1 MLPSG
6 PYDPHK
12 TEKKWSEI
20 WEKKKYFQ
28 AKPKS
33 SKKPYCIL
41 MPPPNVTGGLHMG
54 HAMQHTI
61 MDILA
66 RTKRMQGFDVLL
78 QPGVDHAGIL
88 FQGTLEKKLS
98 KEKRVTRQRLGRE
111 KFLEECWKF
120 KEETYNSI
128 SKTFRFMGISA
139 DWSREKFTL
148 SSEMTNS
155 VYTAFEKLWN
165 EGLIY
170 KGKYIVQWCPRC
182 STAIED
188 VETEYQEREDK
199 LYYIRYPLLDPLPYK
214 GGGKKG
220 EDFITIATTRPET
233 MFADVAVAVNPTDKR
248 FKKIIGKK
256 VILPLTD
263 REIFIIADAK
273 VDKDFGTGALKITP
287 AHDLL
292 DYEIGARNNLE
303 KLQVIDKQGKLTEL
317 AGEFQGLNS
326 LEARKKIVGKLERE
340 NLLEKI
346 EDYTHSVAVCERCKT
361 MVEPIISEEWFV
373 KTKPLAGEAIE
384 AIEKEEINFYPS
396 RYGEI
401 LTNWLENIRD
411 WCISRS
417 LWWGHR
423 MPVYYCQDC
432 LENDDKEKKGIIVSK
447 TKPKKCP
454 VCGSENLKQEEQ
466 VLDTWFSS
474 WLWPISTLGWP
485 KQTEEFKKYFP
496 ANFEISAPEIKY
508 LWIARMIMSAKKFT
522 GKIPFKNMFFH
533 GTMRDLKGKKFSK
546 SLGNGFEPMEMIE
559 KWGTDS
565 LRAALASYSIAARD
579 IWVSKN
585 TMDQRCKNFRNFN
598 NKIWNASKFVLMNLE
613 NCRHPVPLNPE
624 ALDACRDD
632 LKILKHLNNLIKETT
647 NDIENFKFH
656 RALEKLYDSFWH
668 NFCDEYIE
676 AAKDRLKN
684 NNEESKIAAQQT
696 LYYSLKTYLKL
707 LHPFIPFITEEIWE
721 KVPLINKEGDT
732 TSCRLQT
739 GDKEN
744 ITVSDWPKKIEIEK

>member
-1 MLPSG
+1 MLSSG

-28 AKPKS
+28 AEPKN

-148 SSEMTNS
+148 SPEMTNS
-155 VYTAFEKLWN
+155 VYTAFEKLWS

-199 LYYIRYPLLDPLPYK
+199 LYYVKYFFADDK
-214 GGGKKG
+214 
-220 EDFITIATTRPET
+220 DNFITIATTRPET
-233 MFADVAVAVNPTDKR
+233 MFADVAIAVNPTDKR
-248 FKKIIGKK
+248 FKNLIGKK
-256 VILPLTD
+256 VILPLAD
-263 REIFIIADAK
+263 REIFIIADEK

-317 AGEFQGLNS
+317 AGEFQGLKS
-326 LEARKKIVGKLERE
+326 LEAREKVVEKLEKKKY
-340 NLLEKI
+340 LEKI
-346 EDYTHSVAVCERCKT
+346 ENYTHSVAVCERCKT
-361 MVEPIISEEWFV
+361 TVEPIISEEWFV
-373 KTKPLAGEAIE
+373 KTKPLAQEAIKT
-384 AIEKEEINFYPS
+384 IKKNEIDFHPS

-401 LTNWLENIRD
+401 LTDWLENIRD

-432 LENDDKEKKGIIVSK
+432 LKGDNTKGIIVLK
-447 TKPKKCP
+447 TKPEKCP
-454 VCGSENLKQEEQ
+454 VCGSKDLKQEEQ

-485 KQTEEFKKYFP
+485 EQTEEFKKYFP
-496 ANFEISAPEIKY
+496 ADFEISAPEIKY

-522 GKIPFKNMFFH
+522 GEIPFKNMFFH

-546 SLGNGFEPMEMIE
+546 SLGNGFKPMEMIE

-565 LRAALASYSIAARD
+565 LRAALTSYSIAARD

-585 TMDQRCKNFRNFN
+585 TMDERCKNFRNFN

-613 NCRHPVPLNPE
+613 NGNNNAGDILECCLQIKNK
-624 ALDACRDD
+624 DD

-647 NDIENFKFH
+647 SDIENFKFH
-656 RALEKLYDSFWH
+656 RALEKLYESFWH

-684 NNEESKIAAQQT
+684 DDEKSKNINAGDDTDRRLQETKWT
-696 LYYSLKTYLKL
+696 LLYCLKTYLKL

-721 KVPLINKEGDT
+721 KIPFVEK
-732 TSCRLQT
+732 
-739 GDKEN
+739 N
-744 ITVSDWPKKIEIEK
+744 ITVSDWPKEIKIKS

>member
-1 MLPSG
+1 
-6 PYDPHK
+6 
-12 TEKKWSEI
+12 
-20 WEKKKYFQ
+20 
-28 AKPKS
+28 
-33 SKKPYCIL
+33 
-41 MPPPNVTGGLHMG
+41 MPPPNVTGELHMG

-66 RTKRMQGFDVLL
+66 RAKRMQGFDVLL

-148 SSEMTNS
+148 SPEMTNS
-155 VYTAFEKLWN
+155 VYTAFEKLWS

-199 LYYIRYPLLDPLPYK
+199 LYYVKYFFADDK
-214 GGGKKG
+214 NN
-220 EDFITIATTRPET
+220 FITIATTRPET
-233 MFADVAVAVNPTDKR
+233 MFADVAVAVNPTDER
-248 FKKIIGKK
+248 FKNLIGKK
-256 VILPLTD
+256 VILPLAN
-263 REIFIIADAK
+263 REIPIIADEE

-303 KLQVIDKQGKLTEL
+303 KLQVINKQGKLTEL
-317 AGEFQGLNS
+317 AGEFQGLKS
-326 LEARKKIVGKLERE
+326 LEAREKVVEKLEKE
-340 NLLEKI
+340 KYLEKI
-346 EDYTHSVAVCERCKT
+346 EDYVHSVAVCERCKT
-361 MVEPIISEEWFV
+361 TVEPIISEEWFV
-373 KTKPLAGEAIE
+373 KTKPLAKEAIK
-384 AIEKEEINFYPS
+384 AIKKNEINFHPS

-432 LENDDKEKKGIIVSK
+432 LKDDNTKGIIVSK

-454 VCGSENLKQEEQ
+454 VCGSKDLKQEEQ

-485 KQTEEFKKYFP
+485 EKTEEFKKYFP

-533 GTMRDLKGKKFSK
+533 GTMRDLKGRKFSK

-565 LRAALASYSIAARD
+565 LRATLTSYSVAARD

-585 TMDQRCKNFRNFN
+585 TMDERCKNFRNFN

-613 NCRHPVPLNPE
+613 NCRHPMPLNPE
-624 ALDACRDD
+624 ALDAYKDD
-632 LKILKHLNNLIKETT
+632 QKILKHLNNLIKETT
-647 NDIENFKFH
+647 SDIENFKFH
-656 RALEKLYDSFWH
+656 RALEKLYESFWH

-676 AAKDRLKN
+676 AAKDRLGN
-684 NNEESKIAAQQT
+684 NDEKSKTAAQKT
-696 LYYSLKTYLKL
+696 LYYCLKTYLKL
-707 LHPFIPFITEEIWE
+707 LHPFLPFITEEIWE
-721 KVPLINKEGDT
+721 KIPFVEK
-732 TSCRLQT
+732 
-739 GDKEN
+739 N
-744 ITVSDWPKKIEIEK
+744 ITVSDWPKEIVL